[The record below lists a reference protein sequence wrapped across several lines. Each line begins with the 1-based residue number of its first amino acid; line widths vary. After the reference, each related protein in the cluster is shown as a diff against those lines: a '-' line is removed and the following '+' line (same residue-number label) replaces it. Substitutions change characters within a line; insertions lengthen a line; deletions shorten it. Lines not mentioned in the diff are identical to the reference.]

1 MTGAE
6 RKPGVAQLP
15 GTGAKNCNTQDT
27 TRQETDNQQK
37 YPGNVSAEA
46 TC

>member
-27 TRQETDNQQK
+27 TRQEIEQK
-37 YPGNVSAEA
+37 YPGNVTAGKA
-46 TC
+46 C